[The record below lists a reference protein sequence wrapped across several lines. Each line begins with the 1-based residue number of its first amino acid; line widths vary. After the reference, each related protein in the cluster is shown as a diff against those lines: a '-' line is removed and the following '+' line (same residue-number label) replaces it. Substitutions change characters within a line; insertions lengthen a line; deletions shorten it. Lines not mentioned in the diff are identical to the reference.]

1 MPRSPSRTSPSRT
14 RGSPAFAD
22 RAALLRE
29 LGRRSEGTLYRIAFR
44 LAGPDPRLALRAQEK
59 LSPQELAAIAGRL
72 ARLDRAAPWTRA
84 TLALI
89 GAHPGVRAEDL
100 ARRQSLEKAPFKS
113 RVRRLKE
120 LGLTES
126 LAVGY
131 RLSPRGTAVLHAD
144 RPPAD

>member
-1 MPRSPSRTSPSRT
+1 M
-14 RGSPAFAD
+14 RGSPAISTAPRSFASSAAAAKARCTASRSVWPGPI
-22 RAALLRE
+22 RAWRCA
-29 LGRRSEGTLYRIAFR
+29 RRKSFR
-44 LAGPDPRLALRAQEK
+44 RRT
-59 LSPQELAAIAGRL
+59 LAAIAGRL

-100 ARRQSLEKAPFKS
+100 ARRQGLEKAPFKS

>member
-1 MPRSPSRTSPSRT
+1 M
-14 RGSPAFAD
+14 RGSPAMPD

-29 LGRRSEGTLYRIAFR
+29 LSRRSEGTLYRITFR
-44 LAGPDPRLALRAQEK
+44 LAGPDPRLGTARAGQS
-59 LSPQELAAIAGRL
+59 LLAAGPGCDRRAGSR
-72 ARLDRAAPWTRA
+72 RLDRAAPWTRA

-89 GAHPGVRAEDL
+89 DAHPGVRAEDL
-100 ARRQSLEKAPFKS
+100 ARRQGLEKAPFKR

>member
-1 MPRSPSRTSPSRT
+1 MPRSRRRTSPSRT

-22 RAALLRE
+22 RAALLCE

-100 ARRQSLEKAPFKS
+100 ARRQGLEKAPFKS